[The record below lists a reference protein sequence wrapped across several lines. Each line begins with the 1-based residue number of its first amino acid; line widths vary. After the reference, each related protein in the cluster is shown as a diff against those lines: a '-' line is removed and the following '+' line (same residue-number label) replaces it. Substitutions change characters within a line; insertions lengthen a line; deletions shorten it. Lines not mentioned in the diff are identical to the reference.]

1 MLGSIPP
8 KYRELVVSKEHSE
21 VVGNS
26 APKVLKKE
34 RGVFTN
40 CLQLVNHTSD
50 SSLPIKGKSSDGL
63 PAEVLTGRFLKLS
76 PLVREFQRTHF
87 ATEHSRQVCCFVNA
101 TTLLPSPNI

>member
-1 MLGSIPP
+1 MA
-8 KYRELVVSKEHSE
+8 SKEHSD

-50 SSLPIKGKSSDGL
+50 SSLPIKGKSSDGP
-63 PAEVLTGRFLKLS
+63 PAEVLPGVYKTLTTGETIS
-76 PLVREFQRTHF
+76 THSF
-87 ATEHSRQVCCFVNA
+87 CYGAQ
-101 TTLLPSPNI
+101 